1 MGPQVHPDIAGNLD
15 LIDEQYARWL
25 ADPETVDPEWR
36 SFLDGFALGA
46 AQQESGSGSEV
57 QRVALG
63 VAAMVAA
70 FRARGHTC
78 ATIDPLVEAVDLA
91 PLLPARFGLETAD
104 LERPCPPCG
113 LLLEPAPA
121 TIGELGAALRGIWCA
136 TIGAEIDALDDQQ
149 RAFLERELAGPNR
162 PDPAAAPDPTVLAAL
177 ARAERFETFIGTRLF
192 GRTRFSLQGLESLV
206 PGLERLAAAA
216 AAQGASR
223 LELGMAHR
231 GRLNVL
237 AHLLATPYAS
247 LIDTLRRVRDPDHPD
262 PAGDVPYHR
271 EAEATR
277 DFAGQALTLR
287 VSANPSHLETVG
299 PVLLG
304 RARAVQTRGAGTA
317 GVVPVVLH
325 GDAAI
330 AGQGI
335 VLEAAQLGGLTGYGV
350 GGCIHIVLDNGIGF
364 TTAGPEGRSSRYC
377 TAVAGLIGAPVL
389 HVNAEDVDA
398 VVFCCELAL
407 RYRQRF
413 AADIFIDLVGYRRYG
428 HNEGDDPRYTQPLV
442 QRRIAGRP
450 TVVEAYA
457 ARFPDGE
464 QRRRTL
470 DQAVLAELHA
480 AWESSRAEPPAAAVP
495 PDDAPPAPAIT
506 ASQLDAWC
514 TALTTIPEDFH
525 AHPGVE
531 RLCQRRREARASGEP
546 LDWPWAETLAF
557 ASLLAD
563 GRDVRLSGEDCRRG
577 TFSQRHAEWIDQR
590 SGASHWPLRQLAAD
604 GARLEVVN
612 SPLSEAGVLAFEYG
626 YALDAAPGLIA
637 WEAQYGDFANGAQ
650 VIIDEYIAAGAAK
663 WGHAC
668 PLALL
673 LPHGLEGAGPDHSSA
688 RIERYLQLAAA
699 DGMTVVQPSTAAQYF
714 HLLRA
719 QAYRGRRPL
728 VIFTPKGKLHDPWYA
743 SKPEEFLGDRFAPV
757 LSDPGAHPA
766 RARRVLIAS
775 GKFTA
780 ELAGERERVGA
791 TDTVAIIRLERLAP
805 FPARALAAAVA
816 RHAAAQEVVFCQEEP
831 INQGPW
837 PALAEPLRAALAR
850 PVSSVARPASAV
862 PAPGT
867 AGAYRRE
874 QDALLAAA
882 LDSRADR
889 SRSWT

>member
-46 AQQESGSGSEV
+46 AQQDSCSGSEV

-63 VAAMVAA
+63 AAAMVAA

-78 ATIDPLVEAVDLA
+78 ATIDPLAEAIDLG
-91 PLLPARFGLETAD
+91 PLLPERFGLEAAD

-113 LLLEPAPA
+113 LQFDPAPA
-121 TIGELGAALRGIWCA
+121 TIGALGAALRQVWCA
-136 TIGAEIDALDDQQ
+136 TIGAEIDTLDDPQ
-149 RAFLERELAGPNR
+149 RRVFLERELAGPSR
-162 PDPAAAPDPTVLAAL
+162 PDPTAAPDPAVLAAL

-206 PGLERLAAAA
+206 PGLERLAATAA
-216 AAQGASR
+216 AHGASR
-223 LELGMAHR
+223 IELGMAHR

-237 AHLLATPYAS
+237 AHLLAIPYER
-247 LIDTLRRVRDPDHPD
+247 LIDTLRRVRDPEHPD

-277 DFAGQALTLR
+277 TFAGRTLTLR

-304 RARAVQTRGAGTA
+304 RARATQSRGPGTA

-335 VLEAAQLGGLTGYGV
+335 VLEAAQLGGLAGYGV

-398 VVFCCELAL
+398 VIFCCELAL

-442 QRRIAGRP
+442 QRRIATRP

-480 AWESSRAEPPAAAVP
+480 AWDATPANPQAVTA
-495 PDDAPPAPAIT
+495 APPAKRAQAPACT
-506 ASQLDAWC
+506 TGQLNAWC
-514 TALTTIPEDFH
+514 ATLTAIPDGFH

-531 RLCQRRREARASGEP
+531 RLCHRRREAWKHGEA

-557 ASLLAD
+557 ASLLAE
-563 GRDVRLSGEDCRRG
+563 GLDVRLSGEDSRRG
-577 TFSQRHAEWIDQR
+577 TFSQRHTEWIDQR
-590 SGASHWPLRQLAAD
+590 SGASHWPLRQLAAEH
-604 GARLEVVN
+604 ARLEVVN
-612 SPLSEAGVLAFEYG
+612 SPL
-626 YALDAAPGLIA
+626 P
-637 WEAQYGDFANGAQ
+637 
-650 VIIDEYIAAGAAK
+650 
-663 WGHAC
+663 
-668 PLALL
+668 
-673 LPHGLEGAGPDHSSA
+673 
-688 RIERYLQLAAA
+688 
-699 DGMTVVQPSTAAQYF
+699 
-714 HLLRA
+714 
-719 QAYRGRRPL
+719 
-728 VIFTPKGKLHDPWYA
+728 
-743 SKPEEFLGDRFAPV
+743 
-757 LSDPGAHPA
+757 
-766 RARRVLIAS
+766 
-775 GKFTA
+775 
-780 ELAGERERVGA
+780 
-791 TDTVAIIRLERLAP
+791 
-805 FPARALAAAVA
+805 
-816 RHAAAQEVVFCQEEP
+816 
-831 INQGPW
+831 
-837 PALAEPLRAALAR
+837 
-850 PVSSVARPASAV
+850 
-862 PAPGT
+862 
-867 AGAYRRE
+867 
-874 QDALLAAA
+874 
-882 LDSRADR
+882 
-889 SRSWT
+889 